1 MCNSVMQAKSSH
13 LVLLDAGNT
22 RIKWRVAN
30 TQNQTFVDQS
40 QQSFATS
47 GLQSSEGFLQLA
59 QQLVATATQFS
70 CREIWICHV
79 LGAGFMQQ
87 LEEAVLGLDSG
98 LTLRAPLSGQSV
110 KLQSFY
116 EEPSRLGLDRWMACL
131 ACLDLDGMEN
141 ALHCVVSFGT
151 ATTIDAV
158 VKSQCLKPFGTTGKQ
173 AVHLGGVI
181 IPGVDLMRDSLHS
194 NTAQLPQVQI
204 QYQRWPTST
213 ESAIASGIVRAQWS
227 AVLSF
232 VKDLE
237 AEFGQSGRNGPD
249 GPCKVWVHGGH
260 AQALLPFIPADLSHS
275 VQPLHDAVFRGL
287 ICTFLEAQ
295 S

>member
-1 MCNSVMQAKSSH
+1 MSSPMLKTQSAH
-13 LVLLDAGNT
+13 FVLLDAGNT
-22 RIKWRVAN
+22 RIKWRVTN

-40 QQSFATS
+40 QQSFATAD
-47 GLQSSEGFLQLA
+47 LQSSEGFPQLA
-59 QQLVATATQFS
+59 QQLAATATQFS
-70 CREIWICHV
+70 CSEIWVCHV
-79 LGAGFMQQ
+79 LGAGFMQR
-87 LEEAVLGLDSG
+87 LEGAILGLNSG
-98 LTLRAPLSGQSV
+98 LTLRAPLSGQSA
-110 KLQSFY
+110 KLHSFY
-116 EEPSRLGLDRWMACL
+116 EDPSRLGLDRWMACL
-131 ACLDLDGMEN
+131 ACLELDGLEN
-141 ALHCVVSFGT
+141 TLHCVVSFGT

-158 VKSQCLKPFGTTGKQ
+158 VKSQCLQPGRTTSKQ

-181 IPGVDLMRDSLHS
+181 IPGVDLMRDSLHI

-232 VKDLE
+232 VNDLE
-237 AEFGQSGRNGPD
+237 AEFGQSARLGQD

-260 AQALLPFIPADLSHS
+260 AQALLPFIPADLSHN

-287 ICTFLEAQ
+287 ICTFSEAQ